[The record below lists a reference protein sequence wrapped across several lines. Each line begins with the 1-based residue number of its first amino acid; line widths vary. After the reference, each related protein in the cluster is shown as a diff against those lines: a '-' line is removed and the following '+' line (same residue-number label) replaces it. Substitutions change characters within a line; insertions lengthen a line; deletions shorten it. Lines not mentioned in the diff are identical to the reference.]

1 MSRTFNRRGMI
12 MVWEMATHALYS
24 RQQSRYANVL
34 IGSTNYLAKVNGRN
48 VKDITAT
55 LTPKFIFDLEDQKA
69 RHPQICSL
77 PRLCVA
83 VMALGVPVVGME
95 YWPFLIV

>member
-1 MSRTFNRRGMI
+1 MI

-55 LTPKFIFDLEDQKA
+55 LTPKFIFDLEDSKGQTPSNLQLA
-69 RHPQICSL
+69 PSVRC
-77 PRLCVA
+77 
-83 VMALGVPVVGME
+83 GNGTGGPVVGMSIGQ
-95 YWPFLIV
+95 F